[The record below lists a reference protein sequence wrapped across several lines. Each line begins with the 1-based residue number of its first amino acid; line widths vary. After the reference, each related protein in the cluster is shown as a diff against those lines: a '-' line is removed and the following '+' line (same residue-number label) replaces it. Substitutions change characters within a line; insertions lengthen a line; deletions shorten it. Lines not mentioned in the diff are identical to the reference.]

1 MKKFSHTPVNVITYN
16 NTYFNQLT
24 NIWDLY
30 IYLFVTRCFGL
41 GTTSKYD
48 GYIIIIIITNYLHFY
63 QSILHNIVIYSYY
76 YKKNDPRRFPPPSIF
91 TQTIDNDQTVFE
103 INRRPTVPTWQDLN
117 ETEYFVSDTNN
128 DCFCTRNNFSIRLML
143 TTLFSLLLLT
153 DIYNGLWFFLCCFVY
168 ILFHKNII
176 ILISI
181 RGKFIIKIINGN
193 KLYYTLKTKN
203 QIVHGKSYMLISCS
217 NL

>member
-16 NTYFNQLT
+16 NTIYFNQLT
-24 NIWDLY
+24 NIIWDLY
-30 IYLFVTRCFGL
+30 IYLFATRCFGL

-48 GYIIIIIITNYLHFY
+48 GYIIIIIITNYHHFY

-103 INRRPTVPTWQDLN
+103 INRQPTVPTWQDLN
-117 ETEYFVSDTNN
+117 ETEYFVSNTNN

-153 DIYNGLWFFLCCFVY
+153 DIYNGLWFFFTLFCIHFVP
-168 ILFHKNII
+168 
-176 ILISI
+176 
-181 RGKFIIKIINGN
+181 
-193 KLYYTLKTKN
+193 
-203 QIVHGKSYMLISCS
+203 
-217 NL
+217 